1 MLLMVLVSTA
11 PPSAASIP
19 KLGLFYAF
27 NILIIVL
34 SLCLS
39 AIVINVSKLGD
50 KGCRVP
56 KLIDKVSNISFYN
69 CCWTQV
75 KFVGPLVPFV
85 SDNSANGLQNQGGFI
100 VACSPL
106 SCALCSQ
113 WKSVTY
119 ESSVPDKPYLTK

>member
-1 MLLMVLVSTA
+1 MLLLMLVNVA
-11 PPSAASIP
+11 PPSAAAIP

-56 KLIDKVSNISFYN
+56 RIVDKVGG
-69 CCWTQV
+69 
-75 KFVGPLVPFV
+75 VGW
-85 SDNSANGLQNQGGFI
+85 GG
-100 VACSPL
+100 
-106 SCALCSQ
+106 
-113 WKSVTY
+113 WGR
-119 ESSVPDKPYLTK
+119 